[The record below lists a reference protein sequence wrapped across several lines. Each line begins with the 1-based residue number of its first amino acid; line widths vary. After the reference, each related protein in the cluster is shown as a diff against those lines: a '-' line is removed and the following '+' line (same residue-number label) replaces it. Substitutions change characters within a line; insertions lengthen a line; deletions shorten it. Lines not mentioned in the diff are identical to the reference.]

1 MPRFW
6 KLLLVPAT
14 AILVLATIGLVSIA
28 AATPKATPDIT
39 TAQTFTVLAHATNFL
54 PIDVGAKGFGPGDY
68 AVERWVLRRSGSPVG
83 RLNDQFTVNF
93 NQTPSNPTGL
103 YFLAFTF
110 TGKGEITGDGSIVLA
125 PTSEGGFRPIPF
137 DLPVTGGTG
146 SYQNARGQVHVEFL
160 TDADARFTFHL
171 IP

>member
-6 KLLLVPAT
+6 KVLVPAA
-14 AILVLATIGLVSIA
+14 AILALATIGLVSIA

-39 TAQTFTVLAHATNFL
+39 TAQTFTVLAHATNFT
-54 PIDVGAKGFGPGDY
+54 PINVGGKDFGPGDY
-68 AVERWVLRRSGSPVG
+68 AVERWVLRRSGARVG
-83 RLNDQFTVNF
+83 RLNAQSTINF
-93 NQTPSNPTGL
+93 NQTPSKPTAL

-110 TGKGEITGDGSIVLA
+110 TGKGELTADGSIVLA
-125 PTSEGGFRPIPF
+125 PTPEGGFRPIPF

-146 SYQNARGQVHVEFL
+146 IYQNARGQIHVEFL

>member
-1 MPRFW
+1 MPRFRNV
-6 KLLLVPAT
+6 LVPAA
-14 AILVLATIGLVSIA
+14 AILVLATIGLMSIA
-28 AATPKATPDIT
+28 AASPKATPDIT

-54 PIDVGAKGFGPGDY
+54 PVDVGSKGFGPGDY
-68 AVERWVLRRSGSPVG
+68 AVERWVLRRSGARVG
-83 RLNDQFTVNF
+83 RLNAQSTVNF
-93 NQTPSNPTGL
+93 NQAPANPTAL

-110 TGKGEITGDGSIVLA
+110 TGKGELTADGSIVFA

-146 SYQNARGQVHVEFL
+146 VYQNARGQIHVEFL
-160 TDADARFTFHL
+160 TDADARFTFQL

>member
-6 KLLLVPAT
+6 KLLVPAA

-39 TAQTFTVLAHATNFL
+39 TAQTFTVLAHATNFK
-54 PIDVGAKGFGPGDY
+54 PIDVDGKGFGPGDY
-68 AVERWVLRRSGSPVG
+68 AVERWVLRRSGARVG
-83 RLNDQFTVNF
+83 RLNAQSTINF
-93 NQTPSNPTGL
+93 NQTPSNPTAL

-110 TGKGEITGDGSIVLA
+110 TGKGEITGDGSIVFA
-125 PTSEGGFRPIPF
+125 PTSEGGFRPVPF

-146 SYQNARGQVHVEFL
+146 SYQNARGQIHVEFL

>member
-1 MPRFW
+1 MPRFRNV
-6 KLLLVPAT
+6 LVPAT

-28 AATPKATPDIT
+28 AASPNATPDIT
-39 TAQTFTVLAHATNFL
+39 TAQTFTVLAHATNFT
-54 PIDVGAKGFGPGDY
+54 PINVGSKDFGPGDY
-68 AVERWVLRRSGSPVG
+68 AVERWVLRRSGARVG
-83 RLNDQFTVNF
+83 RLNAQSTINF
-93 NQTPSNPTGL
+93 NQTPSNPTAL

-110 TGKGEITGDGSIVLA
+110 TGKGELTADGSIVLA

-137 DLPVTGGTG
+137 NLPVTGGTG
-146 SYQNARGQVHVEFL
+146 IYQNARGQIHVEFL

>member
-1 MPRFW
+1 MPRSW
-6 KLLLVPAT
+6 KVLVPAA
-14 AILVLATIGLVSIA
+14 AILLLAGIGLVSIA
-28 AATPKATPDIT
+28 SASPKAAPDIT

-54 PIDVGAKGFGPGDY
+54 PVDVGSKGFGPGDY
-68 AVERWVLRRSGSPVG
+68 AVERWVLRRSGARVG
-83 RLNDQFTVNF
+83 RLNAQATINF
-93 NQTPSNPTGL
+93 NQTPANPTAL

-146 SYQNARGQVHVEFL
+146 VYQNARGQIHVEFL

>member
-1 MPRFW
+1 MPRFRNV
-6 KLLLVPAT
+6 LVPAA
-14 AILVLATIGLVSIA
+14 AILVLATIGLMSIA
-28 AATPKATPDIT
+28 AASPKATPDIT

-54 PIDVGAKGFGPGDY
+54 PVDVGSKGFGPGDY
-68 AVERWVLRRSGSPVG
+68 AVERWVLRRSGARVG
-83 RLNDQFTVNF
+83 RLNAQSTVNF
-93 NQTPSNPTGL
+93 NQAPANPTAL

-110 TGKGEITGDGSIVLA
+110 TGKGELTADGSIVFA

-137 DLPVTGGTG
+137 NLPVTGGTG
-146 SYQNARGQVHVEFL
+146 IYQNARGQIHVEFV